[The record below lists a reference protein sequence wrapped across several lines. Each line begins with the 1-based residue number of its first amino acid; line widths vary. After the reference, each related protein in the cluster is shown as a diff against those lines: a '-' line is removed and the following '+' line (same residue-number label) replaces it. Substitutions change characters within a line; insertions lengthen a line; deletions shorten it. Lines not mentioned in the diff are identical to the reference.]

1 MISGLWFPVIYG
13 LVVFLLGMKVMEVSL
28 QRFAGPKLHQWL
40 NKAASTPLKGM
51 ITSTGLTALLQSS
64 TAVTVLTIGFANAG
78 LLNYAGTLGIILGTN
93 IGTTLTTELISL
105 QIGQAALPLF
115 ILSLLVWA
123 AAVILNDRLPLGLFK
138 LRSRLERTQFICLAL
153 AGFSLILLGIRIMQS
168 IGPYLQQL
176 GVFRWFLQYA
186 SQSVLWG
193 ILAGAALTALI
204 HSSAAV
210 IAMAMSLAVSG
221 VLPPAIGV
229 AIVIGSNVGTC
240 VTALIAAIGSTRAGR
255 FVAWAHLGLNIGGAL
270 LFAPL
275 INVLTT
281 LSGLLSSDSGSQIAH
296 SQTIFNIVCS
306 LLALPLC
313 YLPIWRR
320 TSSDPH

>member
-1 MISGLWFPVIYG
+1 MLSSLWFPVTYG
-13 LVVFLLGMKVMEVSL
+13 LVVFLLGMKLMEASL
-28 QRFAGPKLHQWL
+28 QRFAGPKLHEWL
-40 NKAASTPLKGM
+40 NKATSTPLKGM

-105 QIGQAALPLF
+105 QIGQIAMPLF
-115 ILSLLVWA
+115 ILSILVWTA
-123 AAVILNDRLPLGLFK
+123 LVILYERIPSSLIK
-138 LRSRLERTQFICLAL
+138 LRNRLEKTQFICFAF

-168 IGPYLQQL
+168 IGPPLQQL
-176 GVFRWFLQYA
+176 GVFQWFIEHA
-186 SQSVLWG
+186 SQSILWG

-221 VLPPAIGV
+221 VMPPTVGV

-240 VTALIAAIGSTRAGR
+240 VTALMAAVGSTQAGR
-255 FVAWAHLGLNIGGAL
+255 FVAWAHLGLNISGAI
-270 LFAPL
+270 LFAPF
-275 INVLTT
+275 IST
-281 LSGLLSSDSGSQIAH
+281 LAAVSGLLATDPGSQIAH

-313 YLPIWRR
+313 YLPVWRKE
-320 TSSDPH
+320 SSA

>member
-1 MISGLWFPVIYG
+1 MLSSLWFPVTYG
-13 LVVFLLGMKVMEVSL
+13 LVMFFLGMKIMEVSL
-28 QRFAGPKLHQWL
+28 QRFAGPKLQQWL
-40 NKAASTPLKGM
+40 HRATSTPLKGM

-105 QIGQAALPLF
+105 QIGQAAMPLL
-115 ILSLLVWA
+115 ILSLMVWTGV
-123 AAVILNDRLPLGLFK
+123 VILSERLSSGFIK
-138 LRSRLERTQFICLAL
+138 LRDRLERTQCICLAL

-168 IGPYLQQL
+168 IGPPLQQL
-176 GVFRWFLQYA
+176 GVFKWFIQHA
-186 SQSVLWG
+186 SQSTLWG
-193 ILAGAALTALI
+193 ILAGAALTALM

-221 VLPPAIGV
+221 VLPPILGV

-240 VTALIAAIGSTRAGR
+240 VTALIAAIGSSQAGR

-275 INVLTT
+275 INALTT
-281 LSGLLSSDSGSQIAH
+281 VSGLIATDPGSQIAH

-313 YLPIWRR
+313 YLPIWRKE
-320 TSSDPH
+320 SKL